1 MSVRATLFRFGLLL
15 PVFLFIG
22 CVSSRPSAHII
33 INNENPYQQSVYLT
47 VQMSGKTDHSKE
59 VLANAT
65 VQPGLQFIP
74 GKKYKKGTYE
84 LNIDAHDGTL
94 TVKHPLTLD
103 TDRWIIINYLLG
115 DSSSIVK
122 TYGYLDTT
130 SFKKVNGRY
139 ANLDVYIDNRRPPNL

>member
-1 MSVRATLFRFGLLL
+1 MRRTLFRFGLLF
-15 PVFLFIG
+15 PVFYSLG
-22 CVSSRPSAHII
+22 CGTSRPTAHII
-33 INNENPYQQSVYLT
+33 VNNENAYQQPVYLT
-47 VQMSGKTDHSKE
+47 VQMSGKAEHSKE

-94 TVKHPLTLD
+94 NVKHPLTLD
-103 TDRWIIINYLLG
+103 TDRWIIINYLLS

-130 SFKKVNGRY
+130 SFKKVKGRY
-139 ANLDVYIDNRRPPNL
+139 VNLDVYIDNRRPPNL

>member
-1 MSVRATLFRFGLLL
+1 MARNLYRFVAL
-15 PVFLFIG
+15 VAAFSIG
-22 CVSSRPSAHII
+22 ACSSSRPTAHII
-33 INNENPYQQSVYLT
+33 INNENSYNTPINLSVSLSDKNE
-47 VQMSGKTDHSKE
+47 VVKEIVSGVS
-59 VLANAT
+59 

-74 GKKYKKGTYE
+74 GKKYKKGTYH
-84 LNIDAHDGTL
+84 LMVGTNNGDIHI
-94 TVKHPLTLD
+94 KHPITLD